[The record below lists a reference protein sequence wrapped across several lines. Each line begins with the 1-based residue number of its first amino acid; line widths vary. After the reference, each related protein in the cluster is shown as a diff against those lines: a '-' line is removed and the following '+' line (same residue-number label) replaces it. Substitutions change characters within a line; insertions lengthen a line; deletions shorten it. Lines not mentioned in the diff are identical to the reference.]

1 MKKLFL
7 SVIPARK
14 GSKGIKNKNI
24 VKLGNKELIYWT
36 INSSI
41 KSKFI
46 NKTIVSTNS
55 KKIASISKK
64 YKAEVPFLR
73 PENISNDNS
82 PSIEAVLN
90 IINNENFKMFTHVV
104 LLQPTSPFR
113 NYFHI
118 DEAIKKIIKVK
129 ADSLVSVVSSDKPL
143 EWSFQIKN
151 DKIINS
157 DLKNFNSKRRQ
168 DLKAKYFFN
177 GAIYVNNIEKLKK
190 YKKFIF
196 KDTIVYEMDQ
206 MSSID
211 IDTAFDLEIAKNFS
225 YKLI

>member
-118 DEAIKKIIKVK
+118 DEAIKKIIKLK

-168 DLKAKYFFN
+168 DLKEKYFFN